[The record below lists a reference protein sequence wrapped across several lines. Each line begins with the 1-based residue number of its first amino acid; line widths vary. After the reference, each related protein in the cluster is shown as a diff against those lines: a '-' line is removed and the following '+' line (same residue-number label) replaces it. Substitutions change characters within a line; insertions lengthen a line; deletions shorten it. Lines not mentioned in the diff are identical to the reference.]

1 MKEKGIFG
9 NEYILLNEK
18 LQVENRDLV
27 VAIINGEATFKIFV
41 IEGGRKILKQANYDY
56 KEIELR
62 EGDDIKLI
70 KVIKTWR

>member
-1 MKEKGIFG
+1 MVKQLLRFLLLKG
-9 NEYILLNEK
+9 E
-18 LQVENRDLV
+18 
-27 VAIINGEATFKIFV
+27 
-41 IEGGRKILKQANYDY
+41 RKILKSVNCDY

>member
-1 MKEKGIFG
+1 MVKQ
-9 NEYILLNEK
+9 LLRFLLLK
-18 LQVENRDLV
+18 
-27 VAIINGEATFKIFV
+27 
-41 IEGGRKILKQANYDY
+41 GGRKILKQANYDY

>member
-1 MKEKGIFG
+1 M
-9 NEYILLNEK
+9 
-18 LQVENRDLV
+18 V

-41 IEGGRKILKQANYDY
+41 IEGGREILKQANYDY